1 MQPAIGITLSMRR
14 KENMFTLAKDNS
26 DAVLDAGGVPLLL
39 PYTTDS
45 AALGGMVEWM
55 DGLLLTGGGDIDPVL
70 FGEEPLVG
78 LGEVEPER
86 DRMEMALSRMM
97 VKAGKPILAIC
108 RGCQIL
114 SIALGGDMYQDLYS
128 QREGVIQHAQRGPRN
143 YLSHSIQIDVGTLLA
158 KIAGADRI
166 HVNSYHHQAVRKVP
180 EGYTS
185 SAMAPDGV
193 IEAFEGKGPAFV
205 MGVQWHP
212 ENLFRTHAVS
222 RRLFHTF
229 VDAARKKTTAR

>member
-14 KENMFTLAKDNS
+14 KENMFTLTRDNS

-39 PYTTDS
+39 PYTTDA
-45 AALGGMVEWM
+45 AALGGMVERI
-55 DGLLLTGGGDIDPVL
+55 DGLLLTGGDDIDPAL

-86 DRMEMALSRMM
+86 DEMEIALSRMM

-114 SIALGGDMYQDLYS
+114 NIALGGDMYQDLNS
-128 QREGVIQHAQRGPRN
+128 QREGLIQHVQRGSRG
-143 YLSHSIQIDVGTLLA
+143 YLSHSVQIRRGTLLA
-158 KIAGADRI
+158 EIAGTDRI
-166 HVNSYHHQAVRKVP
+166 RVNSYHHQAVRRIP
-180 EGYTS
+180 EGYTL
-185 SAMAPDGV
+185 SATATDGV
-193 IEAFEGKGPAFV
+193 IEAFEGKGPSFV

-212 ENLFRTHAVS
+212 ENLFRTNAVS
-222 RRLFHTF
+222 RRLFHSF